1 MQTILNNPYRIIGIL
16 VGTSAKEQIKQI
28 KQLKQFVEAE
38 QNPQEDF
45 SFPEIGYLK
54 RDLAT
59 IEEAVSKL
67 NLDHDRMSS
76 AIFWFYNGNNITDEP
91 AFDCLKDSGIQ
102 KAVEI
107 WTKLT
112 SNGEVTKR
120 NCSAFQNL
128 SSLLLFQSIQ
138 DSSFDEDYFKQGVS
152 LKLKFLESDFVNEL
166 IQAATDV
173 TFKTNKK
180 DIQLSF
186 LTTLQGELEQS
197 DYLPVSDFVKFLN
210 EENFT
215 AKDEFLLSSVQSII
229 SKIESLINECK
240 TLRKQKTEV
249 IIAGTNLYKSARP
262 QLITIRDSIGVTNQK
277 FITIADKV
285 SEEILQCG
293 IQLFNDYKDSETFDT
308 GDAVMKL
315 FVKSNALAVGKIV
328 KQRCKENTENLQE
341 WIDDKPEREL
351 NKKIGKD
358 AEYIIEKLNL
368 AAETLKNKGRYPR
381 GYNDPYSDLPLSQQ
395 PHNKIPDSP
404 LERRLLL
411 EHTSP
416 FLDLTSPLRNNEY
429 NINLFRLARDTVK
442 NCKPKLENIK
452 NSVGVSNEVYQK
464 LSNDVASISLA
475 CLIEFVNNSG
485 NPTLGIPPN
494 IDEHEVNAMNAIGE
508 LDMNYEMRKR
518 YNEQNQS
525 LINLRKAVRRSN
537 SRSSGS
543 GGCYIATMAYGD
555 YNHPK
560 VLILRRYRDN
570 VLSKYILGRMFIK
583 YYYFF
588 SPRIVKLLNNQEV
601 INSFIRKILNQ
612 IIKKINI

>member
-28 KQLKQFVEAE
+28 KRLKQFVEAE

-45 SFPEIGYLK
+45 SFPEIGYLN

-240 TLRKQKTEV
+240 SLRKQKTEV

-308 GDAVMKL
+308 GDAAMKL
-315 FVKSNALAVGKIV
+315 FVKANALAVGKIV

-358 AEYIIEKLNL
+358 AEFIIEKLNL

-381 GYNDPYSDLPLSQQ
+381 GYNDPYSDLPLNQQ
-395 PHNKIPDSP
+395 PHNKIVDSVDDI
-404 LERRLLL
+404 RKLL
-411 EHTSP
+411 ENTSP
-416 FLDLTSPLRNNEY
+416 FLEHNSPFKTNEF
-429 NINLFRLARDTVK
+429 NVNLFRLARDTVK
-442 NCKPKLENIK
+442 ECKPRLENIK
-452 NSVGVSNEVYQK
+452 NSVGGSNEVYQK

-475 CLIEFVNNSG
+475 CLIDYVNNSG
-485 NPTLGIPPN
+485 NATLGIPPT
-494 IDEHEVNAMNAIGE
+494 ISEHILSAMTSIGE
-508 LDMNYEMRKR
+508 LEMNFEMRKR

-525 LINLRKAVRRSN
+525 LINLRKAVQRST
-537 SRSSGS
+537 SRSSGG

-555 YNHPK
+555 FNHPQ
-560 VLILRRYRDN
+560 VLVLRRYRDN
-570 VLSKYILGRMFIK
+570 VLSKTILGRWFIK
-583 YYYFF
+583 CYYFF
-588 SPRIVKLLNNQEV
+588 SPKIVKLLNNQEV
-601 INSFIRKILNQ
+601 INSFIRRMLNQ